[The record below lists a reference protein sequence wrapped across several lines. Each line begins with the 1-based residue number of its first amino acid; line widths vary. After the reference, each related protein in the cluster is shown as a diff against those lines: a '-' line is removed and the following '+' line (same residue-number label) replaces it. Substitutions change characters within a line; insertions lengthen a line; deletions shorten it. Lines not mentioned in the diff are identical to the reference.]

1 MFFACGMQ
9 QRRLLVLVVTTLAAL
24 LVSGCGGGDGASQE
38 EDSASDT
45 TTTTEDTEQATTT
58 GDTGQAPEDAL
69 TAALDQSFA
78 ESGAPGVVA
87 AVQTPDYTWIRA
99 LGVADRTSEDPMTP
113 DVYHRIGSV
122 NKTFT
127 GTLLLQA
134 EAEGLLSLDDTIDRY
149 VDGVP
154 NGDKITRHGTLWSVL
169 TAGRGRR
176 QVRQRSRRLL
186 SPSRRG

>member
-1 MFFACGMQ
+1 MVARSMH
-9 QRRLLVLVVTTLAAL
+9 QRWLREPLVAAL
-24 LVSGCGGGDGASQE
+24 MLLLLCGCAGESGGGGQQE
-38 EDSASDT
+38 EQAS
-45 TTTTEDTEQATTT
+45 
-58 GDTGQAPEDAL
+58 EDAL
-69 TAALDQSFA
+69 DAALEKSFE

-122 NKTFT
+122 TKTFT

-154 NGDKITRHGTLWSVL
+154 NG
-169 TAGRGRR
+169 
-176 QVRQRSRRLL
+176 
-186 SPSRRG
+186 